1 MHFKVYVYI
10 AKVEML
16 EPTNCVVAMQHPRW
30 YVVMKHEYDSIIQN
44 GTWELVELPKRVQP
58 ITCRWVF
65 KVMKFANGE
74 IEKLKAW
81 FFVRGFE
88 QQKGIYLEK
97 KFALIMKWAIIRMV
111 ISLVVQHGWKIKHLD
126 IKITFLNGD
135 LKEDMFML
143 QFHGFVK
150 EGSEHLVYKLN
161 CVLYGLK

>member
-1 MHFKVYVYI
+1 
-10 AKVEML
+10 ML
-16 EPTNCVVAMQHPRW
+16 EPTNCVASMQHPRW
-30 YVVMKHEYDSIIQN
+30 YAIVKHEYDSIIQN

-65 KVMKFANGE
+65 KVMKIANGE

-81 FFVRGFE
+81 LFVRGFE

-97 KFALIMKWAIIRMV
+97 TFALIVKWAIIRMV

-143 QFHGFVK
+143 QLH
-150 EGSEHLVYKLN
+150 
-161 CVLYGLK
+161 